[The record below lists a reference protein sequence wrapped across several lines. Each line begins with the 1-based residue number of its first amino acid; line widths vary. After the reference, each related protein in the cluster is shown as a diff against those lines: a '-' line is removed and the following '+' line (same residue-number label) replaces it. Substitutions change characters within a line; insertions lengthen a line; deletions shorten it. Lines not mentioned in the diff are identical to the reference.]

1 MSQNGVLSG
10 RIFGDFSRSLS
21 ELFAG
26 FAVFNMRY
34 SGDALGGKDAYDA
47 QEQGSDLNGGFAQEI
62 RGNGTVIGGATRG
75 V

>member
-10 RIFGDFSRSLS
+10 RIFGVFSRSLS

-26 FAVFNMRY
+26 CAGFSMLY
-34 SGDALGGKDAYDA
+34 SNNTLGGKDAYDA

-62 RGNGTVIGGATRG
+62 RGNGTVIGGAARG